1 MSSSKSEQPRQGDE
15 RPAEVRDPLLWKLAL
30 GVADAHGPDDD
41 GTCNNLGCAGQSW
54 PCTAWNNAQHA
65 LKMARTEPAGQ
76 PSAVPAGPATAEPS
90 GQRPE
95 PIIGWSTDLASRA
108 TSRDQHPVVVSSAA

>member
-76 PSAVPAGPATAEPS
+76 SPATPAEPPA
-90 GQRPE
+90 QRPE
-95 PIIGWSTDLASRA
+95 PIIGWSTDLTSRPASRDERA
-108 TSRDQHPVVVSSAA
+108 VVVSSAA